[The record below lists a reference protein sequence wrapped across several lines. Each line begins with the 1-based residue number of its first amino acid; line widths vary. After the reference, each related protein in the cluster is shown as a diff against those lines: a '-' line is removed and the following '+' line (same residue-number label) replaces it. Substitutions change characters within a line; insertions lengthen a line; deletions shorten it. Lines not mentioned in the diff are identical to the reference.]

1 MLLLWWLKPTVAT
14 EATVLLRR
22 EAQKWMVSYLLCV
35 YVPLFNNDVLL
46 TIFQLSN
53 RENPFVLI
61 DEGEETN
68 QW

>member
-1 MLLLWWLKPTVAT
+1 MAT

-53 RENPFVLI
+53 RENAFVLI

-68 QW
+68 Q

>member
-1 MLLLWWLKPTVAT
+1 MLLLWWLKPTVAR